1 MRFRP
6 LELTPLLL
14 IVVTFI
20 VAVVMD
26 TEPATE
32 VLGAIA
38 VAHSFVIYIPQ
49 AVLVWQMRN
58 DYAAL
63 RSVSIPTYALMLST
77 ATVWI
82 IYGVFLDAFWVAV
95 STVLNIPIA
104 LTVMYLVW
112 RARGIPRGETGEEY
126 AI

>member
-1 MRFRP
+1 
-6 LELTPLLL
+6 
-14 IVVTFI
+14 
-20 VAVVMD
+20 MD

-38 VAHSFVIYIPQ
+38 VAHSIVVYIPQ
-49 AVLVWQMRN
+49 AILVWQMRN

-63 RSVSIPTYALMLST
+63 RSVSIPTYALLLST

-82 IYGVFLDAFWVAV
+82 TYGVFLDAFWVAV
-95 STVLNIPIA
+95 STVVNFPIA
-104 LTVMYLVW
+104 LSVMYLVW
-112 RARGIPRGETGEEY
+112 RARGISRGETGEEY

>member
-1 MRFRP
+1 
-6 LELTPLLL
+6 
-14 IVVTFI
+14 
-20 VAVVMD
+20 MD

-38 VAHSFVIYIPQ
+38 VAHSIVVYIPQ
-49 AVLVWQMRN
+49 AILVWQMRN

-82 IYGVFLDAFWVAV
+82 TYGVFLDAFWVAV
-95 STVLNIPIA
+95 STVVNFPIA
-104 LTVMYLVW
+104 LSVMYLVW
-112 RARGIPRGETGEEY
+112 RARGIPHGETGEEY